1 MFPKI
6 FFLAKEHVSLFKTA
20 NNYAIYDLS
29 TGYIVMECR
38 EPTLGFFTK
47 VLRFTGLKTSTPF
60 DIQIDAL
67 RYE

>member
-6 FFLAKEHVSLFKTA
+6 FSLVKEHVSLFKTT
-20 NNYAIYDLS
+20 NNYAIYDPL
-29 TGYIVMECR
+29 TGDIVMECR